1 MERGL
6 SPRGM
11 SDGKN
16 RNRNRRGGKGGKK
29 PRRHGGPAKSSLVE
43 RHAEFDAEAKT
54 AAEQRF
60 SVVPLPIG
68 IPADFE
74 EPRRFAFEWVNNPV
88 SLKTEAELASKVV
101 RKGEFGWLP
110 DERVNEIGRMVDDLE
125 MTLDQALSL
134 RSALLQQK
142 TVYSHG
148 QLQARGKALVR
159 LYREGLGIV
168 DLSKKFDFPPM
179 NVFRVVLKE
188 MGWSKSRIKETLRSP
203 SKFKERERAE
213 FEAAEAADRVSNVD
227 QSETHVRADLFE
239 EILADWFEDQG
250 VRVRRQPDMVK
261 EQMKEH
267 GRPINTPDLLFLDH
281 VEINGEPVAWIDA
294 KHFYGADVDF
304 QRKKI
309 AKQATRYVDAWGQ
322 GALVFRHGF
331 CGNVHIPG
339 TVLLDC
345 GPLDLEP
352 LNRATAE

>member
-1 MERGL
+1 MAEE
-6 SPRGM
+6 
-11 SDGKN
+11 KK
-16 RNRNRRGGKGGKK
+16 RNRNRRGSGKK
-29 PRRHGGPAKSSLVE
+29 PRRHGGPSKTALLE
-43 RHAEFDAEAKT
+43 RHAEFDAAAKKSS
-54 AAEQRF
+54 EERF
-60 SVVPLPIG
+60 SISPLPIG
-68 IPADFE
+68 IPKDFE
-74 EPRRFAFEWVNNPV
+74 EPKRFSFEWMNNPV
-88 SLKTEAELASKVV
+88 SLKTESVLAAKVV
-101 RKGEFGWLP
+101 RKGEFGWLS
-110 DERVNEIGRMVDDLE
+110 DERVAEIGTMVDDFE

-148 QLQARGKALVR
+148 RLQARGKALVR
-159 LYREGLGIV
+159 LYRDGTGVV

-179 NVFRVVLKE
+179 NIFRVILKE

-203 SKFKERERAE
+203 SKFKQRERSE

-250 VRVRRQPDMVK
+250 VNIRRQPEMVK

-267 GRPINTPDLLFLDH
+267 GRPVNTPDLLFLDH

-309 AKQATRYVDAWGQ
+309 SKQAARYVDSWGQ

-331 CGNVHIPG
+331 CNNVHIPG

-345 GPLDLEP
+345 GPLDLTP
-352 LNRATAE
+352 LNRTTEE